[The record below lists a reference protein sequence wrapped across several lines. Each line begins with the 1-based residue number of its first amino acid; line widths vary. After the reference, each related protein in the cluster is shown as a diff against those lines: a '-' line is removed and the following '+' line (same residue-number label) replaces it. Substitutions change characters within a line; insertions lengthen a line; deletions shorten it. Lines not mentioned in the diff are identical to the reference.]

1 MSTLLEKWHAVL
13 NVHRSPGYPPLPAAL
28 LRLRRLFKEYHEPDT
43 LGLIERLARDGIVMT
58 VFMTGA
64 LMERYTA
71 WAVKIQG
78 MGCEVGLHGYRHHSP
93 NRMSADRFEDDLR
106 RCIHAFQRAGIAFS
120 GYRAPNLAMT
130 TGCYAILKRLG
141 IAYSS
146 SVLCSGAPDD
156 PIERCIAFMDVPLVL
171 HAPGAADIKEALR
184 PHLLPGR
191 ILCFHPYGLLGTRY
205 GPVARQILLDSGLRA
220 ITITQQLRGAE
231 GLCISVDFGA

>member
-13 NVHRSPGYPPLPAAL
+13 NVHRSPGYPSLPVAL
-28 LRLRRLFKEYHEPDT
+28 LRLRRLFREYREPDT

-64 LMERYTA
+64 LMERYAA

-106 RCIHAFQRAGIAFS
+106 RCILAFRRAGVAFS

-130 TGCYAILKRLG
+130 AGCYAILKRLG

-146 SVLCSGAPDD
+146 SVLCSGAPGD
-156 PIERCIAFMDVPLVL
+156 PMERCIALMDIPLIL
-171 HAPGAADIKEALR
+171 HNPDAAGVGEALR
-184 PHLLPGR
+184 PHLLAGS
-191 ILCFHPYGLLGTRY
+191 ILCIHPYGLLGTRY
-205 GPVARQILLDSGLRA
+205 GPVTRQLFLDSGLRA
-220 ITITQQLRGAE
+220 ITIAEQLRGAE